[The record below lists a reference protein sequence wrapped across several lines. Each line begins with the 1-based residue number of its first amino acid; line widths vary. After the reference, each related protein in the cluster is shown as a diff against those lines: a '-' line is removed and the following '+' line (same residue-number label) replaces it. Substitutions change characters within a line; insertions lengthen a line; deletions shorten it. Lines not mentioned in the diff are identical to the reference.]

1 MADSKANSLDG
12 LMQAYNQAISGGFA
26 AANEGIAQTGAAVK
40 LVNDAIQTERNEYG
54 KAMEQAATHARN
66 RSENFVGVMQGM
78 ASVPPSPTPSFS
90 PEMKESVNKL
100 IEGEMA
106 FYQALTK
113 GWMDYLAG
121 VESRRNAATR
131 AMLETNARVAESG
144 QAAVKNAAKYGEA
157 FIDWSMEAAKV
168 TKS

>member
-1 MADSKANSLDG
+1 MAGSKANSLDG

-26 AANEGIAQTGAAVK
+26 AANEGMAQTGAAVK

-54 KAMEQAATHARN
+54 KAMEQAASHTRSRN
-66 RSENFVGVMQGM
+66 ENFVGVMQSM
-78 ASVPPSPTPSFS
+78 ASVPPSATPAFS
-90 PEMKESVNKL
+90 PEIKESVNKL

-106 FYQALTK
+106 FYQAWTK

-131 AMLETNARVAESG
+131 TLLENNARAVASG
-144 QAAVKNAAKYGEA
+144 QEAAKSAVKYGEA
-157 FIDWSMEAAKV
+157 FIDWSMEAAKA
-168 TKS
+168 TRS